1 MALRSL
7 LGRLAQDPAGVKL
20 ISGGGRAFV
29 SSAMR
34 PYAIAAVLDAAP
46 DRPGLV
52 VAGDD
57 REAQEL
63 ADDYLVMERGEFI
76 DRGQGQD
83 MQAKGVRQLVAI

>member
-7 LGRLAQDPAGVKL
+7 LGRLAQDPAGAQL
-20 ISGGGRAFV
+20 IAEGGRAFV

-34 PYAIAAVLDAAP
+34 PYAIAAVQDAEP
-46 DRPGLV
+46 GRPGLV

-63 ADDYLVMERGEFI
+63 AEDLSAWLAPRLG
-76 DRGQGQD
+76 
-83 MQAKGVRQLVAI
+83 